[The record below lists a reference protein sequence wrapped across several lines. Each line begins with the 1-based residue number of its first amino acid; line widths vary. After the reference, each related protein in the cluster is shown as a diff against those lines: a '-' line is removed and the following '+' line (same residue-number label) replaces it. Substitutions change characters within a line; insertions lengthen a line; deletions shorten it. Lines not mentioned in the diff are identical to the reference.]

1 METNIIAIGNSKGII
16 IPAKL
21 LKTKGFQNVV
31 NIEFE
36 KGRLIITPSKKVR
49 EGWEVL
55 IKNEVEKSGQPN
67 ALIPDFFEDEQEN
80 DWQW

>member
-21 LKTKGFQNVV
+21 LKTKGFQNIV

-36 KGRLIITPSKKVR
+36 KGKLIITPSKKVR
-49 EGWEVL
+49 EGWDKL
-55 IKNEVEKSGQPN
+55 IKNEVEKNGQPN
-67 ALIPDFFEDEQEN
+67 TLIPDFFEDEQEN